1 MARKPATPKLPE
13 NARLR
18 GDRYEWR
25 YYDRDPHTG
34 ALKRRSIYAKDVESL
49 KLKISDIQARLEKG
63 KPAQDSPK
71 TVSAWVN
78 EWVEEYLLI
87 DSNRKLSTRQNYAR
101 LAKNH
106 LMPEPFGSIQ
116 LRKLR
121 PLDIEKLKHSLSEKG
136 LSDSTVKAVYEVL
149 NLALNAARR
158 NGYLAENPITV
169 GEVKRPKV
177 ARKEQRFLEAHEVE
191 EVLSNVSSEYSANAL
206 RLIALTG
213 LRKGEALA
221 LDWWH
226 VDFKR
231 NVLRV
236 RWTLSRLDGGL
247 TRTPPKSHNSSR
259 DLDMSPQVVAL
270 LKQQR
275 KLQQAQKELAGDRW
289 NESENKYVF
298 TTPFGAPIEPRNL
311 LRSVKLA
318 VEKTSIA
325 PEGVGVHT
333 LRHSAASNMLNANV
347 PMSVVS
353 RILGHDDIQT
363 TVNTY
368 GHLMAGSTRDALEG
382 LALRL
387 SV

>member
-1 MARKPATPKLPE
+1 MATKLPDG
-13 NARLR
+13 ARPR
-18 GDRYEWR
+18 GNGYEWR
-25 YYDRDPHTG
+25 YYERNPQTG
-34 ALKRRSIYAKDVESL
+34 VLKRASVYAKDIESL
-49 KLKISDIQARLEKG
+49 KLKIADIQSRLEKG
-63 KPAQDSPK
+63 KPAQDSVK
-71 TVSAWVN
+71 TVAGWVG
-78 EWVEEYLLI
+78 EWLEDYLLI

-106 LMPEPFGSIQ
+106 LMPEPFGAIQ

-121 PLDIEKLKHSLSEKG
+121 PLDIERLKHALSEKG
-136 LSDSTVKAVYEVL
+136 LAASTVKAVYEVL

-191 EVLSNVSSEYSANAL
+191 EILSKVSSEYSANAL
-206 RLIALTG
+206 RLVALTG

-231 NVLRV
+231 GVLRV
-236 RWTLSRLDGGL
+236 RWTLSRLNEGL
-247 TRTPPKSHNSSR
+247 VRDAPKSDNSIR

-318 VEKTSIA
+318 VGKTSIEPA
-325 PEGVGVHT
+325 GVGVHT
-333 LRHSAASNMLNANV
+333 LRHSAASNMLAANV